1 MKRRDF
7 LKNTAMIGAA
17 AGTTGVATVTT
28 SCGASSANE
37 NGFVKYKGEPATG
50 TLLETFENDYL
61 RYELYDDASAV
72 VTDKK
77 NGNYKWNFRPVAH
90 QELGEVEEGHVW
102 LRNSR
107 SMCEQYPGRFV
118 LQKSREGIKASLI
131 GREDRYW
138 GSFTFNVALDD
149 QWLNFNITRIDCSI
163 PSLSFP
169 SSIECDDLVLPKGI
183 GELIPVESTGTGNIF
198 TRYIYPFFSQMNM
211 RWMGGQKDGHAWMTV
226 FDEGFEDAAALMVRG
241 AVTPL
246 YMRSLSHWR
255 HNYTM
260 KYCFV
265 KGNYVTLAKT
275 YREWFKSKGWFNPLT
290 EKVKRSPY
298 LSGFLGGRAFWINM
312 AFPGFSKT
320 FGEDFLVGGEG
331 KKKRPTDEV
340 VVHRTYDE
348 LAELIEQLKAAGLKK
363 GFLKIAGWINRGYDA
378 SHPDVWPPEPKLG
391 DVAKLKKILEQKQDI
406 VTGLHDNNMDMYE
419 STESF
424 PKGVNVNK
432 DGSLMTGGAWAGGQA
447 YIMHMKHGFA
457 YGKRNWEKIK
467 SLDPAAMFVD
477 TATAVQL
484 SQSYEKKPL
493 TKADDLQ
500 AKRDMIDFYKNEGT
514 IFGSEEIADF
524 AIPGID
530 FYENRHQRVQG
541 TTIPLWP
548 LVFHDA
554 AFCMTYGSSAMN
566 GEHPRWLEMMQWG
579 YMMHFSVT
587 DKFNEMNLFK
597 QTFHV
602 DDWHARVGMAEMT
615 DHRFLN
621 NEKTLELTAFS
632 TGDAIVCNYD
642 TKPLTYEGETI
653 QPAGYLIVNG

>member
-7 LKNTAMIGAA
+7 LKNSAIIGAA
-17 AGTTGVATVTT
+17 AGTTGVATVAT
-28 SCGASSANE
+28 SCGFSSANE
-37 NGFVKYKGEPATG
+37 NGFVKYEGEPATG
-50 TLLETFENDYL
+50 ILLETFENEYL
-61 RYELYDDASAV
+61 RYELYDDATAV

-77 NGNYKWNFRPVAH
+77 NDNYKWDFRPVAH
-90 QELGEVEEGHVW
+90 QELGEVEEGQSW
-102 LRNSR
+102 MRTTR
-107 SMCEQYPGRFV
+107 SMYDQYPGRFV
-118 LQKSREGIKASLI
+118 LQKSSEGFKASLI
-131 GREDRYW
+131 GREERYW
-138 GSFTFNVALDD
+138 GSFTFNITLEDK
-149 QWLNFNITRIDCSI
+149 WLNFTITHIDNTI

-169 SSIECDDLVLPKGI
+169 SSIKCDELVLPRGI
-183 GELIPVESTGTGNIF
+183 GEVLPVSMFGTGSIF
-198 TRYIYPFFSQMNM
+198 AREIFPFFSQMNM

-226 FDEGFEDAAALMVRG
+226 FDEGFEDAAAHLVRG
-241 AVTPL
+241 ALTPF
-246 YMRSLSHWR
+246 YMRSLSQWR
-255 HNYTM
+255 HGYTM

-298 LSGFLGGRAFWINM
+298 LSGFLGGRAFWVGM
-312 AFPGFSKT
+312 AQPQYTKT
-320 FGEDFLVGGEG
+320 FSENFLVGDEGVGE
-331 KKKRPTDEV
+331 RPASDV
-340 VVHRTYDE
+340 IVYRTYDE
-348 LAELIEQLKAAGLKK
+348 LTELIEQLTTAGMKK
-363 GFLKIAGWINRGYDA
+363 GFLKIAGWINRGFDA

-424 PKGVNVNK
+424 PKGINVNK
-432 DGSLMTGGAWAGGQA
+432 DGSLMIGGAWAGGQA

-467 SLDPAAMFVD
+467 SLDPAVMYID
-477 TATAVQL
+477 TTTAVQL
-484 SQSYEKKPL
+484 YQSYEKKPL

-500 AKRDMIDFYKNEGT
+500 AKREMIEFYKNEGV
-514 IFGSEEIADF
+514 IFGSEDQADF

-530 FYENRHQRVQG
+530 FYENRHLRKQG
-541 TTIPLWP
+541 LTVPLWP

-554 AFCMTYGSSAMN
+554 AFFVNYESSGMN
-566 GEHPRWLEMMQWG
+566 GNHPRWLEVMQWG
-579 YMMHFSVT
+579 YMMHFSAT
-587 DKFNEMNLFK
+587 GQFNEMDLFK

-621 NEKTLELTAFS
+621 DEKTLELSVFS

-642 TKPLTYEGETI
+642 TKPLAYEGKTI

>member
-7 LKNTAMIGAA
+7 LKNTALISAA
-17 AGTTGVATVTT
+17 AGTTGVAAVTT
-28 SCGASSANE
+28 SCDSIAPE
-37 NGFVKYKGEPATG
+37 EKNGFVEYKGEAATG
-50 TLLETFENDYL
+50 ALLEAFENEHL
-61 RYELYDDASAV
+61 RYELYDDASAAV
-72 VTDKK
+72 VDKK
-77 NGNYKWNFRPVAH
+77 NDNFRWAFRPVAI
-90 QELGEVEEGHVW
+90 QELGEIEEGHVW
-102 LRNSR
+102 LRNDR
-107 SMCEQYPGRFV
+107 SMCEEYPGRFV
-118 LQKSREGIKASLI
+118 IKKSQKGFKASLI
-131 GREDRYW
+131 GRENRYW
-138 GSFTFNVALDD
+138 GSFTFNVELEN
-149 QWLNFNITRIDCSI
+149 QWLNFTISRIDCSI

-198 TRYIYPFFSQMNM
+198 TRHIYTFFSQMNM

-226 FDEGFEDAAALMVRG
+226 FDEGFEDAAVVMARG
-241 AVTPL
+241 AVAPV
-246 YMRSLSHWR
+246 YMRSLGHWR
-255 HNYTM
+255 HDYKM

-275 YREWFKSKGWFNPLT
+275 YREWFKSKGWFNSL
-290 EKVKRSPY
+290 EAKVKRSPY

-312 AFPGFSKT
+312 AHPGFTKKFSEE
-320 FGEDFLVGGEG
+320 FFVGSEG
-331 KKKRPTDEV
+331 MKKRPSDEV
-340 VVHRTYDE
+340 VVHRTYKE
-348 LAELIEQLKAAGLKK
+348 LAELIGQLKAAGLKK

-391 DVAKLKKILEQKQDI
+391 DVEELKKILEQKQDI

-419 STESF
+419 ATESF

-457 YGKRNWEKIK
+457 YGKRNWEEIK
-467 SLDPAAMFVD
+467 KLNPAAMFVD

-500 AKRDMIDFYKNEGT
+500 AKKDMIDFYKNEGT

-530 FYENRHQRVQG
+530 FYENRHQRTQG
-541 TTIPLWP
+541 KTIPLWP

-554 AFCMTYGSSAMN
+554 AFCMTYGSSDMN
-566 GEHPRWLEMMQWG
+566 GAHPRWLEMMQWG
-579 YMMHFSVT
+579 YMMHYSIT
-587 DKFNEMNLFK
+587 DGFDFDLFK

-602 DDWHARVGMAEMT
+602 DDWHARVGMEEMT
-615 DHRFLN
+615 EHRFLN
-621 NEKTLELTAFS
+621 EEKTLELSAFGNGS
-632 TGDAIVCNYD
+632 TIVCNYD
-642 TKPLTYEGETI
+642 TKPLNYQGKTI
-653 QPAGYLIVNG
+653 QPAGYLILS